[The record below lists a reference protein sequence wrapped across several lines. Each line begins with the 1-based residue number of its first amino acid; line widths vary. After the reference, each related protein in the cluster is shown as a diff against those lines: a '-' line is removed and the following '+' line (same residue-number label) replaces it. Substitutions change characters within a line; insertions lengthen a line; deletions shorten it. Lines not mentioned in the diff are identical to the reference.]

1 MAGETAMILHALE
14 AGQGEPVVLLHGLFG
29 AGRNLGAVQRA
40 LAPRFR
46 VITLDLRNHGS
57 SPHAPDMD
65 YRAMAADVVETLAER
80 DALPA
85 ALVGHSMGGKTAML
99 AALTRPEAVSRLVVA
114 DIAPVSYV
122 HGNERIAE
130 ALMALKLSP
139 GLTRAA
145 ADAALAEAA
154 PDASMR
160 GFLLQNLVFGERPH
174 WRIGLAEIARAIPA
188 LEGWET
194 TANLRYP
201 GSTLFVAGA
210 LSDYVRPDQRPA
222 IRALFP
228 YARFVTLKNAGHW
241 VHVDN
246 PSGFVS
252 VLEGFLQS
260 RDATP

>member
-1 MAGETAMILHALE
+1 MILHALE
-14 AGQGEPVVLLHGLFG
+14 AGEGKPIVLLHGLFG
-29 AGRNLGAVQRA
+29 AARNLGAVQRA

-46 VITLDLRNHGS
+46 VIALDLRNHGS
-57 SPHAPDMD
+57 SPHTPDMD
-65 YRAMAADVVETLAER
+65 YPAMAADVLETLEGR

-99 AALTRPEAVSRLVVA
+99 AALTRPDAVSRLLVA
-114 DIAPVSYV
+114 DIAPVPYV

-130 ALMALKLSP
+130 ALMALRLSP
-139 GLTRAA
+139 GLTRSA
-145 ADAALAEAA
+145 ADAALGEAV

-188 LEGWET
+188 LEGWEMPDGV
-194 TANLRYP
+194 RYDGP
-201 GSTLFVAGA
+201 TLFVAGA
-210 LSDYVRPDQRPA
+210 LSDYVRPDHRPA
-222 IRALFP
+222 MRALFP
-228 YARFVTLKNAGHW
+228 RARFVTLKNAGHW
-241 VHVDN
+241 VHIDN

-252 VLEGFLQS
+252 VVEGFLQS